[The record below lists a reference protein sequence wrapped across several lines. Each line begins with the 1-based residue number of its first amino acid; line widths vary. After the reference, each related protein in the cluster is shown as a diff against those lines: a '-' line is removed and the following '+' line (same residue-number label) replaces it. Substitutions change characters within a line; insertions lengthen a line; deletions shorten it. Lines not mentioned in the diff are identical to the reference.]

1 MWQADWRMQTRR
13 LTPSMCL
20 VLFLAA
26 LDQTII
32 ATALPTIAGQ
42 FNASPSQFSWVVTV
56 SRSVGSEPR
65 GCERSCSAE
74 SGEWEVGF
82 DSAFWPN

>member
-1 MWQADWRMQTRR
+1 
-13 LTPSMCL
+13 MCL

-42 FNASPSQFSWVVTV
+42 FNASPAQFSWVVTV
-56 SRSVGSEPR
+56 SHVASDPGGRRAEPFC
-65 GCERSCSAE
+65 GLEL
-74 SGEWEVGF
+74 
-82 DSAFWPN
+82 DSASRPKWLGAAPAQLNSPQPDRQH